1 MLDGGGLRTDAAM
14 SLFVVRAPR
23 GSNGGGLLS
32 PHSVDAPHVVE
43 YMCTIQFIVKSV

>member
-1 MLDGGGLRTDAAM
+1 MDGGGLRTDAAM

-32 PHSVDAPHVVE
+32 PHSVDAHVVE
-43 YMCTIQFIVKSV
+43 YMCTIQFVAKAV